1 MVIVLNSKFSRIPR
15 LAPCRQPILSPFLF
29 LFPMQLLQELEVRV
43 EKDDFKDVIIKE
55 RRLQEEKEAA
65 STAATPETPTTAA
78 APSRASGSEVLSPDW
93 WEAVPGHLGDS
104 TVAEDTGDY
113 VVVEHSDV
121 IDALASFLAAY
132 IVALPESHSM
142 EPKQLQKA
150 VRQSLKDIRK
160 GKVRRL
166 FDWGKTLYRV
176 TAMTSGAY
184 AACSNPWIADAILR
198 SLFTAARF
206 ARNFW

>member
-1 MVIVLNSKFSRIPR
+1 M
-15 LAPCRQPILSPFLF
+15 FLF
-29 LFPMQLLQELEVRV
+29 LVQLLHELELRV
-43 EKDDFKDVIIKE
+43 EREDFADIIIKE
-55 RRLQEEKEAA
+55 RRLQETSTSSLSTDT
-65 STAATPETPTTAA
+65 STATPTTAT
-78 APSRASGSEVLSPDW
+78 APGLSGSEVLSPEW
-93 WEAVPGHLGDS
+93 WSVPGHLGDS
-104 TVAEDTGDY
+104 IVDEDTGEY

-121 IDALASFLAAY
+121 VNALSSFLAAY
-132 IVALPESHSM
+132 IVALPESRSM

-176 TAMTSGAY
+176 AAMTSGAF
-184 AACSNPWIADAILR
+184 AACSNPWVADAILR

-206 ARNFW
+206 VSQTFW